1 MLRRDFLG
9 STLGTFAM
17 SKLPWVAT
25 PLPDNDFIS
34 NESIEPDEKIIR
46 LFCSSKQDIKSMVK
60 GSLDII
66 NLDEPTI
73 IQHENIRD
81 VIFHYN
87 AHDILTVL
95 FKLEDVNVT
104 QSIISTKT
112 SLLYAYD
119 NKVMRPYVNFHG
131 GRVYANNGDTLK
143 ISNDITCYMPNK
155 YLNKI
160 KKEHEILT
168 YEQYLKLPW

>member
-1 MLRRDFLG
+1 MLRRDFMG
-9 STLGTFAM
+9 STLGIFAM
-17 SKLPWVAT
+17 SKLPWIAT

-34 NESIEPDEKIIR
+34 NEPIEPDEKLIR
-46 LFCSSKQDIKSMVK
+46 LFCSSKEDIKRMVK

-66 NLDEPTI
+66 NLDKPTI
-73 IQHENIRD
+73 IQHESIKD

-87 AHDILTVL
+87 ANDIFTVL
-95 FKLEDVNVT
+95 FKLEPINII
-104 QSIISTKT
+104 QSIVSTKT

-119 NKVMRPYVNFHG
+119 NKQMRPYINYG
-131 GRVYANNGDTLK
+131 GGHVYTNSGDTLK
-143 ISNDITCYMPNK
+143 ISNGITCYMPNK

-168 YEQYLKLPW
+168 YEQYLNLLW